1 LALEVLILR
10 YYLKIFSII
19 FFVTTTLVSIY
30 IYNVLN
36 RPIKLNTNIVTI
48 SKGDTLLNII
58 DKNFDRKITNKLI
71 YKYFYKIH
79 SFTYK
84 KSIHFGEF
92 FISENSSFIKIL
104 ETISKP
110 SNILNKI
117 TIVEGWS
124 KNDLENE
131 LSKHFKN
138 FESIE
143 YNQILADTYY
153 YNNDENF
160 IIFDQKLKNFK
171 MKYLDRYKNNNL
183 LNDYSFEE
191 IIIIGSMIEKEG
203 LDFNDKRKISSVIFN
218 RLNNNMRLQIDAT
231 VIYAITNGNYN
242 LNRQLLYSDLKVN
255 DLYNTYVYKGLPPG
269 PISYVGTK
277 TIDIIFE
284 NYKTDFL
291 FYFFNDKLKKHIFS
305 KNYNEHK
312 MKLNEYRKNK

>member
-1 LALEVLILR
+1 MEALILR
-10 YYLKIFSII
+10 YYLKVSSII
-19 FFVTTTLVSIY
+19 LFVTTILVSIY

-36 RPIKLNTNIVTI
+36 KPVRLGIDIITI
-48 SKGDTLLNII
+48 NKGDTLLNII
-58 DKNFDRKITNKLI
+58 EKNFDRNITNKLI
-71 YKYFYKIH
+71 YKYFYKIY
-79 SFTYK
+79 SFTFK
-84 KSIHFGEF
+84 KKIHFGDF
-92 FISENSSFIKIL
+92 FISKNSSFINFL

-117 TIVEGWS
+117 TIIEGWS
-124 KNDLENE
+124 KSDLENE

-153 YNNDENF
+153 FNNNENF
-160 IIFDQKLKNFK
+160 SIFDQKLKNFK
-171 MKYLDRYKNNNL
+171 VKYLDKYKNNNL
-183 LNDYSFEE
+183 ISDYSFEE

-203 LDFNDKRKISSVIFN
+203 LDYNDKRKISSVIFN
-218 RLNNNMRLQIDAT
+218 RLKKNMRLQIDAT

-242 LNRQLLYSDLKVN
+242 LNRKLVYSDLKVN
-255 DLYNTYVYKGLPPG
+255 DLYNTYIYKGLPPG

-305 KNYNEHK
+305 KNFNEHK

>member
-1 LALEVLILR
+1 MEVLILR